1 MDKLINKVKRDVERN
16 DKPKAKKDIDIL
28 LKADKKQDAKVER
41 CEKKGKR

>member
-1 MDKLINKVKRDVERN
+1 MDRLINKVKRDVSVDN
-16 DKPKAKKDIDIL
+16 KAKAKKDIATL